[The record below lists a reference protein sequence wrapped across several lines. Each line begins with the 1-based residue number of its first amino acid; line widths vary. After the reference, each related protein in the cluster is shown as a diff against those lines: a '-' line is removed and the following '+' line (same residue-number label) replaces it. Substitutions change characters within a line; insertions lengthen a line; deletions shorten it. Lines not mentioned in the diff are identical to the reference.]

1 MTRQAARAAAFA
13 LIENVEKGL
22 LDRLYAD
29 PTAHTTCGD
38 YILVRGVSA
47 EDRESYIDLSGMKLP
62 DARESI
68 LFEIVGLGDAVP
80 AKFKDAVGDYCV
92 SLSTCINPV
101 AGMHRS
107 AYALVHH
114 DTVASVL
121 RAESIVELVALITA
135 EKAELAKGAN
145 KRGKIDLGFSANV

>member
-1 MTRQAARAAAFA
+1 M
-13 LIENVEKGL
+13 
-22 LDRLYAD
+22 DRLYAD
-29 PTAHTTCGD
+29 PAAHTTRGE
-38 YILVRGVSA
+38 YILVRGVSGT
-47 EDRESYIDLSGMKLP
+47 DRQGDIDLVGLKLS

-80 AKFKDAVGDYCV
+80 VKFKDSVGDYCV

-114 DTVASVL
+114 DTVASVI
-121 RAESIVELVALITA
+121 RAEAIVALVAKIAA